1 MASTGGQALSY
12 TRHSPRQADDCG
24 LSRVSHLD
32 PEPPPPPPPP
42 PPHPS
47 GCLDLGGGGWGICDK
62 DTAMYLCAIFAMS
75 YL

>member
-32 PEPPPPPPPP
+32 PEPPPPPHPLPPP
-42 PPHPS
+42 IRLSNP
-47 GCLDLGGGGWGICDK
+47 GGGGG
-62 DTAMYLCAIFAMS
+62 MGNM
-75 YL
+75 